1 MNPEIW
7 IGVCTPKSCLV
18 RRKKYGYSNS
28 CHVDLDLLGP
38 ISIYCDNKM
47 RFCYTEV
54 NIFTEGNNCKAVS
67 LVSNHARDFIFSE
80 TKEKLTDPG
89 VEYCHLAIA

>member
-1 MNPEIW
+1 
-7 IGVCTPKSCLV
+7 
-18 RRKKYGYSNS
+18 
-28 CHVDLDLLGP
+28 
-38 ISIYCDNKM
+38 M

-67 LVSNHARDFIFSE
+67 LVSNHARDFILSE